1 MTRLQLLSSGMLQ
14 RRMGHISSFHP
25 AAGDLTYYLFL
36 NLVKEVVCGDQIQDI
51 LSLNALEHFPDKVA
65 VATNNARK
73 GKITDK
79 QKQALK
85 QLSGFLSSQ
94 STSDAQPKKRSNHDD
109 PDDEDISSP
118 PPENSSE
125 YLESTTSKRKNGK
138 KGKVGKKKNGSE
150 TVKDFVDNS
159 VLLSPAVA
167 IKINNNRGGKGGKK
181 KGGGTAKKV
190 TTAPTV
196 IATTP
201 TISAAD
207 LAKQKKLLEDMKK
220 VAEAQKR
227 TAEEIARNSRALKQ
241 SEGN

>member
-14 RRMGHISSFHP
+14 CRMGHISSFRP
-25 AAGDLTYYLFL
+25 AAGELIFYLFL
-36 NLVKEVVCGDQIQDI
+36 NLVKVVVCGDQIQDI

-65 VATNNARK
+65 VANNNARK

-85 QLSGFLSSQ
+85 QLAGFLSSP
-94 STSDAQPKKRSNHDD
+94 STSDAQSRKRSNDDD
-109 PDDEDISSP
+109 PDEEDISSP
-118 PPENSSE
+118 PK
-125 YLESTTSKRKNGK
+125 TGK
-138 KGKVGKKKNGSE
+138 KGKAGKKKKGSE

-159 VLLSPAVA
+159 VLHSPAVA
-167 IKINNNRGGKGGKK
+167 IKINNNRGGGKGGKK
-181 KGGGTAKKV
+181 KGGGKEKKV

-207 LAKQKKLLEDMKK
+207 LAIQKKLLEEMKK

-227 TAEEIARNSRALKQ
+227 TAEEFARNTRSLKQ